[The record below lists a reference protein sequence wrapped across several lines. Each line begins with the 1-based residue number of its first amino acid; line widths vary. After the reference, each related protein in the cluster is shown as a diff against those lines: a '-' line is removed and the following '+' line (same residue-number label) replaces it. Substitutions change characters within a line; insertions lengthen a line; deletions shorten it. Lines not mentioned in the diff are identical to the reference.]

1 MTWSFII
8 TKTFKR
14 LFKNKSREMQ
24 ERAKDKIIEL
34 SAVENPLQL
43 GEKKGNLGF
52 YAINLNHSDR
62 IAYTV
67 DFKAKEIFLLKVCS
81 HKQVYGKD

>member
-1 MTWSFII
+1 MAWSFII

-14 LFKNKSREMQ
+14 LFKNKSKEMQ
-24 ERAKDKIIEL
+24 ERVKSKIAEL
-34 SAVENPLQL
+34 DAVENPLQL
-43 GEKKGNLGF
+43 GEKKGDLGF
-52 YAINLNHSDR
+52 YATDLSRSDR

-67 DFKAKEIFLLKVCS
+67 DFKDKEIFLLKVCS

>member
-1 MTWSFII
+1 MVWSFVI

-14 LFKNKSREMQ
+14 LFKNKSTEMQ
-24 ERAKDKIIEL
+24 ERTKSKIIEL
-34 SAVENPLQL
+34 GAVENPLQL
-43 GEKKGNLGF
+43 GVKKGNLGF
-52 YAINLNHSDR
+52 YALDISHSNR

-67 DFKAKEIFLLKVCS
+67 DFKNREIFLLKVCS